1 MNHAAALALLLTSAA
16 AFAHDADIIY
26 AQVQRTAGSAEVVE
40 ILTMTPGTLLLLAP
54 VDENRDGAISGAEL
68 RARTDAIA
76 AGVWE
81 SLPMSAGGIG
91 CSRIAE
97 QARIKETYLEL
108 RARFRC
114 SEGELVQHFRVLSV
128 LPRNYK
134 VVLGTFVDGEAG
146 QRFAQGNEQMLVLDE
161 PGARGLGGLWSWVKL
176 GLEHI
181 FKGPD
186 HLAFVFA
193 LLLTATSLKRVLV
206 MVTSFTVAHSIT
218 LGLTAAGALSLS
230 AAHARWVEIAIA
242 LSIIW
247 VALENVLLKDQRHRA
262 ALTFVFGLV
271 HGFGFAGSL
280 REYGIEREL
289 VTALFGFNLGVE
301 LGQAAVV
308 LVVIPAVF
316 SLRTRPRLW
325 PHVLRAASLIIAA
338 AGGYWF
344 VARVVG

>member
-1 MNHAAALALLLTSAA
+1 MRLAAALPLLLTSAA
-16 AFAHDADIIY
+16 AFGHDADIIY

-40 ILTMTPGTLLLLAP
+40 ILTLTPSTLLLLAP
-54 VDENRDGAISGAEL
+54 VDENRDGAISEAEL
-68 RARTDAIA
+68 SARKDAIA

-81 SLPMSAGGIG
+81 SLPMSAGGVR
-91 CSRIAE
+91 CPRTEE

-114 SEGELVQHFRVLSV
+114 AEGELIQQFRVLSV

-146 QRFAQGNEQMLVLDE
+146 QRFAQGHEQTLLLDE
-161 PGARGLGGLWSWVKL
+161 PGARGLSGLWSWVKL

-186 HLAFVFA
+186 HLAFVIA
-193 LLLTATSLKRVLV
+193 LLLTAKSLKRVLL

-218 LGLTAAGALSLS
+218 LGLTAAGVLTLS
-230 AAHARWVEIAIA
+230 AAHGRWVELAIA

-247 VALENVLLKDQRHRA
+247 IAAENVILKAPRHRTV
-262 ALTFVFGLV
+262 LTFVFGLV
-271 HGFGFAGSL
+271 HGFGFASSL

-289 VTALFGFNLGVE
+289 LTALFGFNAGVE

-308 LVVIPAVF
+308 LVVTPAVF
-316 SLRTRPRLW
+316 YLRTRPRLW

-338 AGGYWF
+338 AGGYWL
-344 VARVVG
+344 VVRAVG